1 MNGID
6 LGPGMMVLLFSRWQ
20 GQLGTFLAPKCRRKA
35 SLISRQLY
43 LKWSFRIAN
52 SFCSRP
58 LGSALS
64 NKFALPGCRDILNG
78 TSLAAELITGP
89 RYTDGITARSA
100 RIIAIVFARFTD
112 GLQKTLR
119 CLVFQAN
126 NLLNHQ
132 RCLLAVKLLMEYS

>member
-1 MNGID
+1 LNGID

-20 GQLGTFLAPKCRRKA
+20 GQLGTFLAPKCRSEA
-35 SLISRQLY
+35 SRISSAALLRNGAFQWQTPSAVDRWDQQL
-43 LKWSFRIAN
+43 SH
-52 SFCSRP
+52 
-58 LGSALS
+58 
-64 NKFALPGCRDILNG
+64 KFALPGCRDILNG

-119 CLVFQAN
+119 
-126 NLLNHQ
+126 
-132 RCLLAVKLLMEYS
+132 